1 MRFSAKVTEEKRGV
15 TIDIS
20 TIKGTVKVF
29 ITPDMEGII
38 SCLEVKE
45 EYRRSGFGRMIL
57 NKAEAV
63 CRNRGC
69 RIISMLV
76 RRDRWIYEWMKRRG
90 YGKAS
95 ASWLFE
101 NEDWLSKPVLDKN
114 YNYSIS

>member
-20 TIKGTVKVF
+20 ATKGSVKVF
-29 ITPDMEGII
+29 ITPEKEGII

-45 EYRRSGFGRMIL
+45 KCRGCGFGRIL
-57 NKAEAV
+57 LAKAESV
-63 CRNRGC
+63 CRTRKC
-69 RIISMLV
+69 KVLSMLV
-76 RRDRWIYEWMKRRG
+76 RRDRWIYDWMIRRG

-101 NEDWLSKPVLDKN
+101 HEDWLSKPVLDKN